1 MGVSATLFDLPDAA
15 ERRLI
20 ETSLD
25 TTLLVEAAAGTGK
38 TTSLMKR
45 MVALLGEGRCSIDR
59 MAAVTFTRKA
69 TAELRARF
77 QVALEAEASAAS
89 GERRD
94 RLVDA
99 LGRVEQCVIGTIHSF
114 CGRLLRERPIEAG
127 VDVAFEEL
135 DEDADF
141 RLRRAAW
148 DEYVADLHAGN
159 DPILRE
165 LEELGLELRDL
176 KDTYLAYAEFPD
188 VERWPASPCE
198 IDEKLAEAGRQALRE
213 YAAHMSALSPSL
225 PRHAGNDQLIPL
237 FHELPRRLR
246 HTRLGQLRELMPIL
260 DDVASCTVVQKEWPQ
275 GQAQGRHERDRR
287 DEFVRTYAEP
297 LLEQWRCNRYEPS
310 LRTFQGAVR
319 VYDRMRA
326 ERGALSYQDL
336 LMRVAEL
343 LRDKPHIRRYFRRR
357 FTHLLVDEF
366 QDTDPIQAEV
376 MLLLTADDPQ
386 QQDWRECRPV
396 AGALFVV
403 GDPKQS
409 IYRFR
414 RADIVTYNDV
424 RRIIDKSGDIV
435 ALTVNFRSIK
445 PIIDWVNEV
454 SGSLFPEANDYC
466 PEDHKMDPARKGSA
480 QGDCVGVRRLDI
492 PFSKGADARA
502 HEADAIART
511 IRDALDRH
519 LIVPRTPRERE
530 DGMPDHVVPGDF
542 LVLTWVRDALD
553 GLAQKLQVYG
563 IPVEVTGSAAVN
575 EIDDVALLHTALAA
589 IVEADNPVVLVGAL
603 RSRLFGISDT
613 ELYRFSNAGGRF
625 SYYEEETAR
634 RIEGA
639 APIAAAFGRLREC
652 AGWLNQMQ
660 PVAAVERIAAHLGLY
675 ARAVSAPGGSDRAGG
690 LCKAIELLRAAY
702 REAWTAGALVEY
714 LWQLLDPAIY
724 PGERHDGVP
733 LRPHDGKAVR
743 VMNLHQAKG
752 LEAPIVFLA
761 DGCGSTG
768 KSPDRHIDRR
778 HGDVRG
784 FLRIRGRRR
793 GKFGSGPVLALP
805 EDWADHE
812 QEEQRFLDAERDRL
826 LYVAATRAGTQLVVS
841 GPSKNRRW
849 EKLVEAIPSSE
860 ALAEPPQIAPRPLET
875 ETLDVDAPQEFEL
888 QQRDRWKRL
897 SQRTYDVT
905 RAKALAVSGSTPG
918 HPGEHGTEWGLV
930 IHVLLEAAMERP
942 DEDLAPLAAA
952 ALREQELDPR
962 RAGDAVELVE
972 AVMKSALWRRAAS
985 AQKRMA
991 EVPIQ
996 WLERPEGDGVETI
1009 VRGVID
1015 LAFREK
1021 DRWVIVDYKTD
1032 DRPGEPLD
1040 GLVEHYGPQV
1050 QMYAAAWERLSG
1062 EPVHEAGLFFV
1073 HTGMYRIVSSLL
1085 GSDPER

>member
-1 MGVSATLFDLPDAA
+1 MPDSATLFDLTDAA
-15 ERRLI
+15 ERNLI

-25 TTLLVEAAAGTGK
+25 TTMLVEAAAGTGK
-38 TTSLMKR
+38 TTCLMKR
-45 MVALLGEGRCSIDR
+45 MVALLAEGRCSIDR

-77 QVALEAEASAAS
+77 QVALEAAARAAG
-89 GERRD
+89 GERAE
-94 RLVDA
+94 RLTAA
-99 LGRVEQCVIGTIHSF
+99 LDRVEQGFIGTIHSF

-141 RLRRAAW
+141 RLRRDAW
-148 DEYVADLHAGN
+148 DQYVAELHAGN

-188 VERWPASPCE
+188 VEQWPAPPCE
-198 IDEKLAEAGRQALRE
+198 IDEQLAEETRQALRD
-213 YAAHMSALSPSL
+213 YAAHMSEVAPRL
-225 PRHAGNDQLIPL
+225 PRHAGSDTLIPL

-246 HTRLGQLRELMPIL
+246 HSRLGRLPELIPIL
-260 DDVASCTVVQKEWPQ
+260 EDLASCEIRVTKWP
-275 GQAQGRHERDRR
+275 GGRDAGRCERERLQA
-287 DEFVRTYAEP
+287 FVDAYAQP
-297 LLEQWRCNRYEPS
+297 LIEQWSCKRYEPS
-310 LRTFQGAVR
+310 LRTFQGAVK

-336 LMRVAEL
+336 LMRAAEL
-343 LRDKPHIRRYFRRR
+343 LRDKPHIRCYFRRR

-376 MLLLTADDPQ
+376 MLLLTANDPQ
-386 QQDWRECRPV
+386 QQEWSACRPV

-403 GDPKQS
+403 GDPKQA

-414 RADIVTYNDV
+414 RADIVTYNAV
-424 RRIIDKSGDIV
+424 RRIIEDCGRVV
-435 ALTVNFRSIK
+435 ALTANFRSIR
-445 PIIDWVNEV
+445 PVIDWVNGV
-454 SGSLFPEANDYC
+454 SGNLFPEANKYC
-466 PEDHKMDPARKGSA
+466 PEDHKMDAAREGVPEA
-480 QGDCVGVRRLDI
+480 DCAGVRCLEVR
-492 PFSKGADARA
+492 FVKAADARA
-502 HEADAIART
+502 YEADAIART
-511 IRDALDRH
+511 IRDALDRR
-519 LIVPRTPRERE
+519 LTVCRTPRERE
-530 DGMPDHVVPGDF
+530 DGMPAHVVPGDF
-542 LVLTWVRDALD
+542 LVLTWYRRALV
-553 GLAQKLQVYG
+553 GLAETLRSYG
-563 IPVEVTGSAAVN
+563 LPIEVTGSAAVN

-613 ELYRFSNAGGRF
+613 ELYRFSKAGGRF
-625 SYYEEETAR
+625 SYYDEEAVR
-634 RIEGA
+634 GIEGA
-639 APIAAAFGRLREC
+639 APIADAFGRLREC
-652 AGWLNQMQ
+652 ATWLNQMQ
-660 PVAAVERIAAHLGLY
+660 AVAAVERIAAHLGLF
-675 ARAVSAPGGSDRAGG
+675 ARAVSGSGGADRAGG

-702 REAWTAGALVEY
+702 REAWTASALVEY

-724 PGERHDGVP
+724 PSERHDGVP

-768 KSPDRHIDRR
+768 ESPDRHIDRQD
-778 HGDVRG
+778 GAVRG
-784 FLRIRGRRR
+784 FLRIRGSKR
-793 GKFGSGPVLALP
+793 GKWGSAPVLALP

-812 QEEQRFLDAERDRL
+812 QEEHRFLDAERDRL
-826 LYVAATRAGTQLVVS
+826 LYVAATRAGAQLIVS
-841 GPSKNRRW
+841 SPPKSRRW
-849 EKLVEAIPSSE
+849 GKLADAIPPTDV
-860 ALAEPPQIAPRPLET
+860 LAEPPPITPHKLET
-875 ETLDVDAPQEFEL
+875 ETLAVDAPQVFAL
-888 QQRDRWKRL
+888 QQRERWERL
-897 SQRTYDVT
+897 AQPTYGVN
-905 RAKALAVSGSTPG
+905 RAKALAVSGGTRA
-918 HPGEHGTEWGLV
+918 HPGEHGTEWGVV
-930 IHVLLEAAMERP
+930 IHLLLEAAMDRP
-942 DEDLAPLAAA
+942 HGDLLPLAAA

-962 RAGDAVELVE
+962 RAGEGVELVE

-985 AQKRMA
+985 AQQRIA

-996 WLERPEGDGVETI
+996 WLERPEGGGVETI

-1021 DRWVIVDYKTD
+1021 DGWVIVDYKTD

-1050 QMYAAAWERLSG
+1050 QMYVAAWERLTG
-1062 EPVHEAGLFFV
+1062 ERVHEAGLFFV
-1073 HTGMYRIVSSLL
+1073 NTGTYRTVNRAA
-1085 GSDPER
+1085 GAV